1 MSTTSTATPST
12 TTPSTT
18 TPSTTTPST
27 ATSPTTSGGLGWAL
41 RDALVMTGRN
51 IRTMTRVP
59 QVLVFSLIQPV
70 IFTLMFRYVFG
81 GAIRI
86 PGRSYV
92 DYLMPGIFVQTLGF
106 GAISTA
112 IALAEDKGKGLLERL
127 RSLPMA
133 RSAVLAGR
141 VLADTFRNLFIISL
155 LVLIAFAVGFRT
167 HTNVAMV
174 LAGIGVML
182 LFGFALAWLFALVG
196 LSVPNSEAAQ
206 AASFPLLAPLVF
218 ASNLFVDPKTMPGW
232 LQAWAKNQPVSAT
245 ANAVRA
251 CMLGGPTA
259 SKVLIAVAWSLGL
272 SAVLAPIAI
281 NRYRRS

>member
-1 MSTTSTATPST
+1 MSTTIHPTGQDTTIAD
-12 TTPSTT
+12 TTPPKVTGRQLEVA
-18 TPSTTTPST
+18 PG
-27 ATSPTTSGGLGWAL
+27 GGLAWAM
-41 RDALVMTGRN
+41 RDAVVMTGRN
-51 IRTMTRVP
+51 LLTMIRVP
-59 QVLVFSLIQPV
+59 QVLVFSLVQPV

-81 GAIRI
+81 GAIKI

-112 IALAEDKGKGLLERL
+112 IALAEDKSKGLLERL
-127 RSLPMA
+127 RTLPMA

-141 VLADTFRNLFIISL
+141 VLADTARNLLIISL
-155 LVLIAFAVGFRT
+155 LVGIAFIVGFRT
-167 HTNVAMV
+167 HTNAVMV
-174 LAGIGVML
+174 VAGIGVML

-196 LSVPNSEAAQ
+196 LSVPTSEAAQ
-206 AASFPLLAPLVF
+206 AASFPMLAPLVF
-218 ASNLFVDPKTMPGW
+218 ASNLFVDPRTMPGW
-232 LQAWAKNQPVSAT
+232 MQVWARNQPVSAT

-259 SKVLIAVAWSLGL
+259 TKVLISIAWSLGL

-281 NRYRRS
+281 ARYRRT

>member
-1 MSTTSTATPST
+1 MSAD
-12 TTPSTT
+12 
-18 TPSTTTPST
+18 
-27 ATSPTTSGGLGWAL
+27 GGLRWAV
-41 RDALVMTGRN
+41 RDAVTMTGRN
-51 IRTMTRVP
+51 LLTMRRVP
-59 QVLVFSLIQPV
+59 QVLVFSLVQPV

-81 GAIRI
+81 GAIKI
-86 PGRSYV
+86 PGQNYV

-112 IALAEDKGKGLLERL
+112 ISLADDKGKGLLERL

-133 RSAVLAGR
+133 RSGVLAGR
-141 VLADTFRNLFIISL
+141 VLADTVRNLFIISL
-155 LVLIAFAVGFRT
+155 LIGIAFLVGFRS
-167 HTNVAMV
+167 HTNLAMV
-174 LAGIGVML
+174 LAGLGVML

-218 ASNLFVDPKTMPGW
+218 ASNLFVDTRTMPGW
-232 LQAWAKNQPVSAT
+232 LQVWARNQPVSAT

-259 SKVLIAVAWSLGL
+259 TKVVIAIAWAIGL

-281 NRYRRS
+281 NRYRRA

>member
-1 MSTTSTATPST
+1 MNTSPASAPSSSST
-12 TTPSTT
+12 TTATRIA
-18 TPSTTTPST
+18 T
-27 ATSPTTSGGLGWAL
+27 APGGGLGWAIK
-41 RDALVMTGRN
+41 DAVAMTGRN
-51 IRTMTRVP
+51 LLTMIRVP
-59 QVLVFSLIQPV
+59 QVLVFSLVQPV

-81 GAIRI
+81 GAIKI
-86 PGRSYV
+86 PGQNYV

-112 IALAEDKGKGLLERL
+112 IALAQDKGAGFLERL
-127 RSLPMA
+127 RSLPMS

-155 LVLIAFAVGFRT
+155 LIGIAFLVGFRT

-174 LAGIGVML
+174 VAGLGVML
-182 LFGFALAWLFALVG
+182 LFGFALAWLFALIG

-218 ASNLFVDPKTMPGW
+218 ASNLFVDTNSMPKF
-232 LQAWAKNQPVSAT
+232 LAAWARNQPISAT

-259 SKVLIAVAWSLGL
+259 TKVLIAIAWSLGS

-281 NRYRRS
+281 NKYRRS

>member
-1 MSTTSTATPST
+1 MSTPSRQS
-12 TTPSTT
+12 P
-18 TPSTTTPST
+18 
-27 ATSPTTSGGLGWAL
+27 ATSSVTVAPGGGFMWTL
-41 RDALVMTGRN
+41 RDAAAMTGRN
-51 IRTMTRVP
+51 LLTMRRVP

-81 GAIRI
+81 GAIKI
-86 PGRSYV
+86 PGQNYV

-106 GAISTA
+106 GAVSTA
-112 IALAEDKGKGLLERL
+112 IALADDKGKGLLERL

-141 VLADTFRNLFIISL
+141 VLADTCRNFFIITL

-167 HTNVAMV
+167 HTNFAMV

-206 AASFPLLAPLVF
+206 AASFPMLAPLVF
-218 ASNLFVDPKTMPGW
+218 ASNLFVDTKTMPSW
-232 LQAWAKNQPVSAT
+232 LRVWADNQPVSRT
-245 ANAVRA
+245 ADAVRA

-272 SAVLAPIAI
+272 SAVIAPVAI
-281 NRYRRS
+281 RKYRKS

>member
-1 MSTTSTATPST
+1 MSNTSLPNNASIAAITPD
-12 TTPSTT
+12 
-18 TPSTTTPST
+18 
-27 ATSPTTSGGLGWAL
+27 GGLGWMIK
-41 RDALVMTGRN
+41 DAAAMTGRN
-51 IRTMTRVP
+51 LLTMRRVP
-59 QVLVFSLIQPV
+59 QVLVFSLVQPV

-81 GAIRI
+81 GAIKI
-86 PGRSYV
+86 PGQNYV

-127 RSLPMA
+127 RSLPMS

-141 VLADTFRNLFIISL
+141 VLADTLRNLFIITL
-155 LVLIAFAVGFRT
+155 LICIAFAVGFRT

-182 LFGFALAWLFALVG
+182 LFGFALAWLFALIG
-196 LSVPNSEAAQ
+196 LTVPNGEAAQ
-206 AASFPLLAPLVF
+206 AASFPLLAPLIF
-218 ASNLFVDPKTMPGW
+218 ASNLFVDTKTMPRF
-232 LQAWAKNQPVSAT
+232 LAAWARNQPVSAT

-259 SKVLIAVAWSLGL
+259 TKVIIAVAWSLGI
-272 SAVLAPIAI
+272 SAILAPIAI
-281 NRYRRS
+281 NRYRKS